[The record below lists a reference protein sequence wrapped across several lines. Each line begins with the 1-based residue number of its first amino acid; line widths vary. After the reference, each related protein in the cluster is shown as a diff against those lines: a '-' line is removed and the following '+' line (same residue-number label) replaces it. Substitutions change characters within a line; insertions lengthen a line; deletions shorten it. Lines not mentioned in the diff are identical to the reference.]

1 MKVVINILKFIIML
15 ILVVCILF
23 LGIKNIAFSTILNKD
38 YVLNK
43 FDETNLTVEVYNNI
57 GFNGKYTL
65 TEIDQ
70 IEI

>member
-1 MKVVINILKFIIML
+1 MYKRQIDNIELEDGEGYF
-15 ILVVCILF
+15 V
-23 LGIKNIAFSTILNKD
+23 
-38 YVLNK
+38 K